1 MHISVVDDP
10 ARYDATNPFPVQL
23 TTPSA
28 RAGTAAGPASAKCL
42 ASRAHHVPFRALILH
57 SFLAELSNRTESL
70 TLNVLYLAF
79 SIADNASRF

>member
-1 MHISVVDDP
+1 
-10 ARYDATNPFPVQL
+10 
-23 TTPSA
+23 
-28 RAGTAAGPASAKCL
+28 
-42 ASRAHHVPFRALILH
+42 VPIRALILH